1 MASGWLQKAQAV
13 FGRREEPPQLY
24 VVTCECGMR
33 YSGVRAAKPQK
44 TVCSRCGAGLFIFP
58 VCPYPL
64 PESVARRMRGEV
76 VVPPT
81 EPETARTG
89 SDRRRGD
96 KKSRKQTAEP
106 AAKPTSRS
114 PAEPPIPREPS
125 VPLGQRLRAILTPLR
140 IVMIALAATIGG
152 TIAIAVRQ
160 SQLEHARRDV
170 EPSIER
176 GLKAYAAHDFATA
189 ATELAGAVRSLDRLQ
204 RRDPVSQQVRQ
215 RAAEAHAAAGL
226 LSSSFSETLLEL
238 LNESSRESLS
248 TRVERRLAGQ
258 WLFLDTALIASIDSD
273 SRFASPQLEVE
284 GSMQIGKLNCRME
297 FARHLGTGWPE
308 AKPNPVPQRA
318 IFAAQIETVRVGEST
333 AESDAVIVLRPAT
346 ALLWT
351 SGEGYAGLVP
361 PPTDAAERERWQGV
375 LDAQRAAL
383 SLPQEGE

>member
-44 TVCSRCGAGLFIFP
+44 TVCSRCGAGLFILP

-76 VVPPT
+76 VTPP
-81 EPETARTG
+81 ELDSPRTT
-89 SDRRRGD
+89 SDRRRSD
-96 KKSRKQTAEP
+96 KKSKKPANETVVKESRGPVEP
-106 AAKPTSRS
+106 S
-114 PAEPPIPREPS
+114 IPREPA

-140 IVMIALAATIGG
+140 IVMMALAATVGG

-189 ATELAGAVRSLDRLQ
+189 STELAGAVRSLDRLN
-204 RRDPVSQQVRQ
+204 RRDVIAKQVRQ

-226 LSSSFSETLLEL
+226 LSSSFSETLVEI
-238 LNESSRESLS
+238 LNESSNESLS

-258 WLFLDTALIASIDSD
+258 WLFLDASLIATIETDG
-273 SRFASPQLEVE
+273 RFSSPQLEVD
-284 GSMQIGKLNCRME
+284 GTMQLGKLNCRME
-297 FARHLGTGWPE
+297 FSRHPGAGWPE
-308 AKPNPVPQRA
+308 AKPNSIPQRA
-318 IFAAQIETVRVGEST
+318 IFAAQIETVRTGESI
-333 AESDAVIVLRPAT
+333 AGSDAVIVLRAGT

-351 SGEGYAGLVP
+351 SAEGYAGLVP
-361 PPTDAAERERWQGV
+361 APTDAAERERWQGV

-383 SLPQEGE
+383 ELPQESK

>member
-64 PESVARRMRGEV
+64 PESVAKRMRGEV
-76 VVPPT
+76 VAPT
-81 EPETARTG
+81 VEEESTRSSSNRRRSEKTSRKPVPET
-89 SDRRRGD
+89 SPKESRGPV
-96 KKSRKQTAEP
+96 EP
-106 AAKPTSRS
+106 A
-114 PAEPPIPREPS
+114 IPREPA

-140 IVMIALAATIGG
+140 IVMIALAVTVGG

-189 ATELAGAVRSLDRLQ
+189 SKELAGAVRSLDRLQ
-204 RRDPVSQQVRQ
+204 RRDPISKQVRQ

-226 LSSSFSETLLEL
+226 LSSSFSETFLEI
-238 LNESSRESLS
+238 LNESSNESLS

-258 WLFLDTALIASIDSD
+258 WLFLDTSLIATADSE
-273 SRFASPQLEVE
+273 SRFASPQLEVD

-297 FARHLGTGWPE
+297 FSRHPGAGWPE
-308 AKPNPVPQRA
+308 AKPNVLPQRA
-318 IFAAQIETVRVGEST
+318 IFAAQIDTVRVGEST
-333 AESDAVIVLRPAT
+333 AGSDAVIVLRAGT
-346 ALLWT
+346 AVLWT
-351 SGEGYAGLVP
+351 SAEGYAGLVP
-361 PPTDAAERERWQGV
+361 APTDAAERERWQGV

-383 SLPQEGE
+383 ELPQESE